1 MKKVLIAVLVILGIA
16 LAGYFY
22 VFHKPHRDVQSEE
35 ATVNIAADHLLKEFT
50 ENLETAQTLY
60 LEQTTEVKGIVSE
73 VSEKQIILEP
83 GIICAM
89 ADDFDASNYKSGLK
103 VIVKGRVISYDDLM
117 GEVRIDNAAVIF
129 PK

>member
-1 MKKVLIAVLVILGIA
+1 MKKVLVAIVIIIGIA

-35 ATVNIAADHLLKEFT
+35 ASVKMNATQLLTAFTDDLNAANELYVN
-50 ENLETAQTLY
+50 
-60 LEQTTEVKGIVSE
+60 QTTEVKGIISE
-73 VSEKQIILEP
+73 VNESQLVLEP

-89 ADDFDASNYKSGLK
+89 QEGFDASAFYPGLK

-117 GEVRIDNAAVIF
+117 SEVRVDNAAVVSQ
-129 PK
+129 